1 MSVTQLEAQMMAEQ
15 APLPVSQQLIPPGP
29 PRQKLTLSPQIPR
42 PQRPTPPMISPTG
55 PMPQGITGPPPP
67 PPPPV
72 TSVPLDEEVE
82 KPPEVPFWIA
92 PFTEKHREAALTD
105 PSNPVLAPFRKEY
118 QRQHVGLMTSSDKEL
133 IVRIQLSQLASIGEM
148 EKEIE
153 KIEKSP
159 TETAEVPRTA
169 EPEVTEEEGSQGHQA
184 EQVEQEPEA
193 NEPHEADGLPEVA
206 DRASEAYIQRQILR
220 ENLKILHVRVFADV
234 GKYTWVH
241 PPRSSSQHNYNHYH
255 NL

>member
-1 MSVTQLEAQMMAEQ
+1 
-15 APLPVSQQLIPPGP
+15 
-29 PRQKLTLSPQIPR
+29 
-42 PQRPTPPMISPTG
+42 MISPTG